1 MNFAWLIAEKLSKT
15 PQTQAESP
23 APPRPI
29 DNLHSRWGRRFRL
42 PASFSAGLCALLVF
56 VTMCTAQAPQ
66 QKSRDLKYEEDR
78 PAQAPVAIPRGYALV
93 VGIAKYKNLPAKAQ
107 LDYAERDAESVYS
120 VLINPEGGN
129 FRAENVHRLIGPKA
143 TLANLKQELEVW
155 LPSVAK
161 EPDRVVIYFA
171 GHGFISG
178 ARAFLA
184 PYDIDPSNVGASG
197 YPMDTLGA
205 VAGSKIKA
213 KWKVLLTDSCHSGAI
228 SPDSELAQVNKSLLD
243 LSRSMFSLTASRD
256 REKSFES
263 KNWGDGHGIFTY
275 YVVKGLEGEA
285 DESGDGIVTADE
297 LAEYVRRNVREV
309 TQGQQNP
316 TSDRGS
322 FDPNMILAYIP
333 GGLRAGRAP
342 APKDGT
348 LIFEAN
354 MDGVEVFVDGVSQ
367 GVINKGTPLRLPGLK
382 PGNHT
387 VQGVKMGYEPDGPRD
402 EIVYPGRDSTVSI
415 KILIARRRPKA
426 ALDELNHGIE
436 FYNKGFADNYK
447 KAVAHFE
454 KALSIDPKFSQADL
468 YLGRAYNSLFDE
480 PKSQAA
486 FRKAIEIDPD
496 YLEAR
501 VSLAGSLLDTGAV
514 DEAIRQLNTVT
525 ERDSSNA
532 MAFYLEAEAYRLKE
546 AYPQAIDAART
557 AIKLTPANA
566 EAHLWL
572 ADSLRMSG
580 ALQESTGEY
589 VSYLK
594 LSDFDS
600 KLAGRLNYYV
610 LGYIAGIGKKKRA
623 AQTDTWRD
631 LRSLAYF
638 GLCDAERK
646 ESHYDA
652 AVGYCQKS
660 LAYDPKDPYTHYA
673 LANCYM
679 HQAKQSGSLET
690 LASAGI
696 HFRTMLELNPDLEEA
711 KYARENLKSID
722 GLLGAR

>member
-1 MNFAWLIAEKLSKT
+1 MNFAWLIV
-15 PQTQAESP
+15 
-23 APPRPI
+23 
-29 DNLHSRWGRRFRL
+29 
-42 PASFSAGLCALLVF
+42 SAALLW
-56 VTMCTAQAPQ
+56 QQPQQ

-78 PAQAPVAIPRGYALV
+78 PAAAPVTVPRGYALV

-107 LDYAERDAESVYS
+107 LDYAERDADAMYS

-129 FRAENVHRLIGPKA
+129 FRAENVHRLTGAKA

-155 LPSVAK
+155 LPGVAK
-161 EPDRVVIYFA
+161 ESDRVVIYFA

-178 ARAFLA
+178 GRGYLA
-184 PYDIDPSNVGASG
+184 PYDLDPANIGATG
-197 YPMDTLGA
+197 YSMDTLGT
-205 VAGSKIKA
+205 VAGSRIKA

-228 SPDSELAQVNKSLLD
+228 SPDAELAQVNKSLLD

-256 REKSFES
+256 RERSFES
-263 KNWGDGHGIFTY
+263 KNWGEGHGIFTY

-309 TQGQQNP
+309 TKGQQNP
-316 TSDRGS
+316 TSDKGS

-333 GGLRAGRAP
+333 GGLRAGKAP

-348 LIFEAN
+348 LIFETN
-354 MDGVEVFVDGVSQ
+354 MDGVEVWVDGVSQ
-367 GVINKGTPLRLPGLK
+367 GVVNKGTPLRLPGLK

-387 VQGVKMGYEPDGPRD
+387 VQGVKMGYEPDGPRE

-447 KAVAHFE
+447 KAVSHFE
-454 KALSIDPKFSQADL
+454 KAITIDATFSQAYL
-468 YLGRAYNSLFDE
+468 YLGRAYSSLFDE
-480 PKSQAA
+480 AKSQAA
-486 FRKAIEIDPD
+486 FRKAIELDPD

-501 VSLAGSLLDTGAV
+501 ASLAGTLLDTGAV
-514 DEAIRQLNTVT
+514 DEAIRQLNLVT
-525 ERDSSNA
+525 QRDPSNA

-546 AYPQAIDAART
+546 AYPQAIEAARN

-572 ADSLRMSG
+572 ADSLRMSN

-589 VSYLK
+589 VAYLK

-631 LRSLAYF
+631 MRSLAYF
-638 GLCDAERK
+638 GLCDAERRQ
-646 ESHYDA
+646 SHYDA
-652 AVGYCQKS
+652 AVAYCQKS

-673 LANCYM
+673 LALCYM
-679 HQAKQSGSLET
+679 HQAQQSQSMET
-690 LASAGI
+690 LASAGD
-696 HFRTMLELNPDLEEA
+696 HFRTMLDINPDLEEA
-711 KYARENLKSID
+711 KYARQNLKSID
-722 GLLGAR
+722 TLLASR